1 MAVSSG
7 GRSTVRITM
16 RWLATPMR
24 TRLPS
29 LCSANMSRR
38 TDESVSTSTTSPS
51 RTMPGASG
59 GRRGALDGHLA
70 GAPFDGGDVAGLDVE
85 SDESL

>member
-7 GRSTVRITM
+7 GRSTVRMTM

-38 TDESVSTSTTSPS
+38 TADERLDVDDLAVTHD
-51 RTMPGASG
+51 A
-59 GRRGALDGHLA
+59 GRERRRSGALDGHLA
-70 GAPFDGGDVAGLDVE
+70 RASFDGGDVAGLDVE